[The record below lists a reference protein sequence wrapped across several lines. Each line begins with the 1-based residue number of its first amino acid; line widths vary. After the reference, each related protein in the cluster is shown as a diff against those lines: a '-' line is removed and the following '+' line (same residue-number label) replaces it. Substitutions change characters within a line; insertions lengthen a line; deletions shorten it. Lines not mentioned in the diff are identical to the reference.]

1 MKRSKHA
8 SHEKVSMNLVVHIGG
23 GQVFLGDLKVGGQIV
38 KADWKWGEGEKLQKM
53 TVRWR
58 QAFKTNKQKS
68 SFASKIFFC
77 LLIYW

>member
-8 SHEKVSMNLVVHIGG
+8 SHEKVSMNWVVHVGG
-23 GQVFLGDLKVGGQIV
+23 GQVFSRRPESWGGGQIV
-38 KADWKWGEGEKLQKM
+38 EADWKLGGNLQKM
-53 TVRWR
+53 TVRWK

-68 SFASKIFFC
+68 SFVSKIFFY